1 MSRPTTRLLLPLL
14 LFGCAH
20 SDPFPSGNPGDNGP
34 FTGPPP
40 QLLTLHLGLD
50 RTPAWSPD
58 GSRLLYSFNQVDQ
71 PDQDACLGVLPPA
84 GGTRVLERCRLG
96 DTFNELV
103 EVREWPALS
112 PTGQLAWV
120 EQENLVGV
128 RVPTAG
134 AIRIGTL
141 SQFDPGIAVRSL
153 PYTPPGGS
161 LHLTATHL
169 AWLGTDSLV
178 YVGADFLVT
187 RACNGCKL
195 DSLIVGREVIILDA
209 TTSPATTAVVPGTSG
224 ATAVAPAG
232 APGSIV
238 YTLPGD
244 GIVYRRQLATGVVDS
259 LWDFST
265 TGIARDPALQG
276 NRLAAVVGGSVTF
289 GVDPLL
295 GPVQQ
300 DAGGPLYVV
309 NLDDSTVTA
318 VSPGDHF
325 ARHPVFRPQQQAIV
339 AEAVDTIPP
348 FDPNLY
354 LYLVP

>member
-14 LFGCAH
+14 LLGCAH
-20 SDPFPSGNPGDNGP
+20 SDPFPSGDPGDNGP
-34 FTGPPP
+34 FNGPPP
-40 QLLTLHLGLD
+40 QLLTLHLGQD

-58 GSRLLYSFNQVDQ
+58 GSRLLYSFNQVEL
-71 PDQDACLGVLPPA
+71 PDQDACLGALPPA
-84 GGTRVLERCRLG
+84 GGTRSLEHCRLG
-96 DTFNELV
+96 DTFHELV

-134 AIRIGTL
+134 AIRVGTL
-141 SQFDPGIAVRSL
+141 SPLNPGIVVRSL
-153 PYTPPGGS
+153 PYTPPGGA

-209 TTSPATTAVVPGTSG
+209 TTSPATTTVVPGTSG

-232 APGSIV
+232 APGAIV

-259 LWDFST
+259 LWDFSA

-276 NRLAAVVGGSVTF
+276 HRLVAVVGGNVTF
-289 GVDPLL
+289 TVDPLL

-309 NLDDSTVTA
+309 NLADSTVTA
-318 VSPGDHF
+318 VSPGDHA

-339 AEAVDTIPP
+339 AEAVDTVPP